1 MHDKDGRALGTT
13 KYNCQRRSEQVK
25 STVDDPSGTFLA
37 ASNPI
42 QHGTANAADP
52 TNLPVDPVIFWTEKQ
67 DQKLMALKAENN
79 SWSCIAKVLEKDQ
92 SDCRQRFKK
101 IKPKNW
107 KTIKKSSKSPV
118 RKDRAKK
125 KTTPS
130 VFNEKLEDVP
140 VSVSEAQEC
149 YAPSA
154 WAPRWDDGVD
164 CNVPWGGNNNDQGDR
179 VTESVG
185 WGTTTGPWGG
195 NNNDRWGSLTDDWIK
210 GGDTEVEGSQA
221 TKNTW
226 ASGGSL
232 CDGCGHPADSLQ
244 CCSVEW
250 PGVDVDDRPWVSEN
264 YCPSCG
270 TQKPACPC
278 EGCGHPSYRIAG
290 FKPCA
295 VTYWATIE
303 SGGKEIRIP
312 IDGRDVSGPEKS
324 IVSKGMPKV
333 WMWIHEKGL
342 GDKVGLQD
350 AFDLARSMREEFW
363 NESVDKAYQSFSNW
377 R

>member
-1 MHDKDGRALGTT
+1 MVDGPFGIFPAT
-13 KYNCQRRSEQVK
+13 SK
-25 STVDDPSGTFLA
+25 S
-37 ASNPI
+37 I
-42 QHGTANAADP
+42 QHSTANAADL
-52 TNLPVDPVIFWTEKQ
+52 TNLPVDPVISWTEKQ

-79 SWSCIAKVLEKDQ
+79 SWSCIAEVLEKDQ

-118 RKDRAKK
+118 RKDMAKK

-130 VFNEKLEDVP
+130 VFNEKLDHVP
-140 VSVSEAQEC
+140 VPLSEAQEC
-149 YAPSA
+149 NAPSA
-154 WAPRWDDGVD
+154 WAPGWNDDSD
-164 CNVPWGGNNNDQGDR
+164 CIEPWVGNNNDQGDR
-179 VTESVG
+179 FTESGG
-185 WGTTTGPWGG
+185 WGTASGHWGG
-195 NNNDRWGSLTDDWIK
+195 NNNDKGNRVTEYGGWGSLTDDWVK
-210 GGDTEVEGSQA
+210 GGDTEVEGSRA

-226 ASGGSL
+226 DSGGSL
-232 CDGCGHPADSLQ
+232 CDGCGHPAHSLQ
-244 CCSVEW
+244 RCSVEW
-250 PGVDVDDRPWVSEN
+250 PGVGVNDSRWVSKDR
-264 YCPSCG
+264 CPSCG
-270 TQKPACPC
+270 AWKHAYPYP
-278 EGCGHPSYRIAG
+278 GCGHPSNHIAG

-303 SGGKEIRIP
+303 SGGKMIRVP

-363 NESVDKAYQSFSNW
+363 NE
-377 R
+377 